1 MDKFDR
7 EGLRA
12 ALKSGNI
19 PVSDGEIRQLD
30 GVLRAIAQRYLARK
44 AAREQDLNGQLTRLE
59 ETRDFLA
66 GLWDTEPLLYTF
78 EAETAEII
86 SRLSAAVEHGIDFF
100 KNEKEQRKVR
110 GDDPETTLF
119 MDLRDVYV
127 GLSGKTGISEDGP
140 LHRFATAC
148 AKLIDES
155 VILTQPQSLRKA
167 LKRRATAPLYLRPF

>member
-30 GVLRAIAQRYLARK
+30 GVLRAIAKRYLARK

-66 GLWDTEPLLYTF
+66 GLWDTEALLYSF
-78 EAETAEII
+78 EVETPQII
-86 SRLSAAVEHGIDFF
+86 SRLLGGS
-100 KNEKEQRKVR
+100 RVR
-110 GDDPETTLF
+110 
-119 MDLRDVYV
+119 Y
-127 GLSGKTGISEDGP
+127 
-140 LHRFATAC
+140 
-148 AKLIDES
+148 
-155 VILTQPQSLRKA
+155 
-167 LKRRATAPLYLRPF
+167 